1 MYNPWNMNGGYYP
14 PQQQMQP
21 PPQPQWMASAQAQ
34 IPKAQAAANQQARL
48 QERIGTLQEQYK
60 GAGTEQQAGM
70 QQRIDEMQAKLK
82 AQQGTATG
90 AQRENYGWR
99 QERRQA
105 KNAMAA
111 GNDPTMAPQQKQPN
125 AVRGGAQPEPAMM
138 MGGGFGGQM
147 NGMAQYFGQLPPG
160 FGQSPQGGYGVGG
173 MGMGGGMPQYGGMN
187 FGGMPWG
194 MPNMGGQRAWMQP
207 QMMPQG
213 GYNPQA
219 GQQQGLAAPQGK
231 MPAGTPV
238 APRPQQGGNTGS
250 SPMPVG
256 ANGTSSH
263 PGLIWWNGVEILDVG
278 NYTDQWGNITTRDAY
293 AQRRKDLAKFGPGG
307 MLDGS
312 MFKTKFGDL
321 VQSSNGNSNIY
332 KVNGGGE
339 NDLYHYDPQEG
350 WKHMT
355 ADEYQKYGDYNYYN
369 PLESQDAA
377 RAAGAQT
384 YDYWMSGNGN
394 ATSAWNPNPR
404 AGFAPDQ
411 WDKSR

>member
-1 MYNPWNMNGGYYP
+1 MYGMGGGFGSGWGGY
-14 PQQQMQP
+14 QQY
-21 PPQPQWMASAQAQ
+21 QPQAPSGADQG
-34 IPKAQAAANQQARL
+34 NARIDKL
-48 QERIGTLQEQYK
+48 RNRVSNLQEQWK
-60 GAGTEQQAGM
+60 GAGTEQQAGI
-70 QQRIDEMQAKLK
+70 QGRIDQMQGRIKGLRQDRRQGEGLY
-82 AQQGTATG
+82 AQPQAG
-90 AQRENYGWR
+90 AQG
-99 QERRQA
+99 
-105 KNAMAA
+105 
-111 GNDPTMAPQQKQPN
+111 QQ
-125 AVRGGAQPEPAMM
+125 GGAQPEPARY
-138 MGGGFGGQM
+138 GGGNQM
-147 NGMAQYFGQLPPG
+147 NGMAQYFGQLPQG
-160 FGQSPQGGYGVGG
+160 FGQQQGGYGMNPWAQQSGG
-173 MGMGGGMPQYGGMN
+173 MGMAG
-187 FGGMPWG
+187 FGGWA
-194 MPNMGGQRAWMQP
+194 GQQF
-207 QMMPQG
+207 
-213 GYNPQA
+213 GYNPGANFRPSDPNQINLM
-219 GQQQGLAAPQGK
+219 GPQQSQAAPQGK

>member
-1 MYNPWNMNGGYYP
+1 MWPNMNGFGFSPMYGMGGGFGGYP
-14 PQQQMQP
+14 QMQGGFQSY
-21 PPQPQWMASAQAQ
+21 QPQAPSGAQQ
-34 IPKAQAAANQQARL
+34 GDARIDKL
-48 QERIGTLQEQYK
+48 RGRVSNLQEQMK
-60 GAGTEQQAGM
+60 GAGTEQMAGM
-70 QQRIDEMQAKLK
+70 QARMDQMQGRIKGL
-82 AQQGTATG
+82 
-90 AQRENYGWR
+90 R
-99 QERRQA
+99 QDRRQGEGMYA
-105 KNAMAA
+105 Q
-111 GNDPTMAPQQKQPN
+111 PQGQQ
-125 AVRGGAQPEPAMM
+125 GGAQPMPMQNAPTAGPQY
-138 MGGGFGGQM
+138 GGGFMGGASPW
-147 NGMAQYFGQLPPG
+147 GGSPWGQQGG
-160 FGQSPQGGYGVGG
+160 FGMNP
-173 MGMGGGMPQYGGMN
+173 MGGGMQ